1 MPELSNKEIESL
13 LLKIR
18 NEYRTFAQESPN
30 IFKLSPFEERY
41 TQVLRSRGSLEL
53 FFKDELI
60 FLEQLKTKHK
70 ALKARKEASHGTT
83 INKIIEENETRIL
96 KYNKID
102 FHPLAKNELKY
113 FYGAISNFVETD
125 LQLLYQIFR
134 GTAEINSIH
143 DSIIQLERIG
153 LNRKG
158 QFPFRISE
166 HMKILAS
173 PTVNQGKVEQD
184 IQAIMKEGCM
194 ALKNIAHYLED
205 AEKNKKINMKIIFKF
220 NEKDYPELFKK
231 YNGISFDTGAEMII
245 VNCNNIIIDFR
256 MDGILGLK
264 IK

>member
-1 MPELSNKEIESL
+1 M
-13 LLKIR
+13 
-18 NEYRTFAQESPN
+18 
-30 IFKLSPFEERY
+30 
-41 TQVLRSRGSLEL
+41 
-53 FFKDELI
+53 
-60 FLEQLKTKHK
+60 
-70 ALKARKEASHGTT
+70 
-83 INKIIEENETRIL
+83 
-96 KYNKID
+96 
-102 FHPLAKNELKY
+102 KY

-205 AEKNKKINMKIIFKF
+205 AEKTKNQY
-220 NEKDYPELFKK
+220 E
-231 YNGISFDTGAEMII
+231 
-245 VNCNNIIIDFR
+245 NNIQIQ
-256 MDGILGLK
+256 
-264 IK
+264 